1 MSYIKKQRVLWCRF
15 DDINKMF
22 VKSLKF
28 DYRVTKKNVKYFTKI
43 KLKKLRACSSVVE
56 RFVDIEE
63 VISSILITP
72 TKNPLNK
79 EVLGVY

>member
-1 MSYIKKQRVLWCRF
+1 MSYIKKQRVLWYRF